1 MKDGVGGN
9 YQMRGLPGPKAN
21 LLPSEPPAVS
31 TQRPLGAKEQLNSNG
46 GWGVSCMGMLGK
58 WRRFT
63 RISSECANT
72 INCDDRLG
80 CPQPQTLARYSAACH

>member
-46 GWGVSCMGMLGK
+46 GVGGVMHGDAWKMEKVHTHKFRVCKHYKL
-58 WRRFT
+58 
-63 RISSECANT
+63 
-72 INCDDRLG
+72 
-80 CPQPQTLARYSAACH
+80 